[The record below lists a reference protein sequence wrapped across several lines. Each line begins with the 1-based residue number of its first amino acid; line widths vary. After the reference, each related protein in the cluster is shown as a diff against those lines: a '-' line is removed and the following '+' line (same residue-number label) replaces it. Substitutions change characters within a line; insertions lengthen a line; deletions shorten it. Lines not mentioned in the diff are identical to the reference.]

1 MEHIKKLYGKAYHLY
16 TIEDWKYIFS
26 VYKEKDKYNH
36 TEEEFLAAELI
47 DKTAMMKKMDEAI
60 WKDNPFSKQSMD
72 TNESIFEPCPRDEGC
87 KVIQDFLE
95 DEDVKDRN
103 PSKYEVPTCNPENSC
118 DVIQDFLDTK
128 DESYALYLSIKED
141 VYKNIQYHEDIINDL
156 LTEIKRNL
164 VMIDESKHRLK
175 ISYARYIKIV

>member
-26 VYKEKDKYNH
+26 ILKEKDKYNH

-47 DKTAMMKKMDEAI
+47 DKTAMMKKMDESI
-60 WKDNPFSKQSMD
+60 YDQGTIHIDSLHKD
-72 TNESIFEPCPRDEGC
+72 ESVFAPWPQDEGC

-95 DEDVKDRN
+95 DDDE
-103 PSKYEVPTCNPENSC
+103 
-118 DVIQDFLDTK
+118 IQDRAEINHSGGIPACSSEDTCEAVQELLDTK

-141 VYKNIQYHEDIINDL
+141 VYKNI
-156 LTEIKRNL
+156 
-164 VMIDESKHRLK
+164 
-175 ISYARYIKIV
+175 

>member
-26 VYKEKDKYNH
+26 ILKEKDKYNH

-60 WKDNPFSKQSMD
+60 WKNNPFNKQSMD
-72 TNESIFEPCPRDEGC
+72 INESIFEPCPRDGGC

-95 DEDVKDRN
+95 EEVDEWEIIKNQYDLAFKDKKRLLIIREFAEQQLRDVDADLTAVNINISMLDDRYRKYRDNALTNKDF
-103 PSKYEVPTCNPENSC
+103 K
-118 DVIQDFLDTK
+118 
-128 DESYALYLSIKED
+128 
-141 VYKNIQYHEDIINDL
+141 
-156 LTEIKRNL
+156 
-164 VMIDESKHRLK
+164 
-175 ISYARYIKIV
+175 

>member
-1 MEHIKKLYGKAYHLY
+1 
-16 TIEDWKYIFS
+16 
-26 VYKEKDKYNH
+26 
-36 TEEEFLAAELI
+36 
-47 DKTAMMKKMDEAI
+47 
-60 WKDNPFSKQSMD
+60 
-72 TNESIFEPCPRDEGC
+72 
-87 KVIQDFLE
+87 VIQDFLE

>member
-1 MEHIKKLYGKAYHLY
+1 MEHIKKLYAKPYHLY

-26 VYKEKDKYNH
+26 IYKKKDKYNH
-36 TEEEFLAAELI
+36 TEEEFLAAELT

-95 DEDVKDRN
+95 DEDVLD
-103 PSKYEVPTCNPENSC
+103 CNPENSC
-118 DVIQDFLDTK
+118 DVIQDFLEETTALHHSIWYFEFK
-128 DESYALYLSIKED
+128 DEKEKRILDIEKRLFEIKDEQIEL
-141 VYKNIQYHEDIINDL
+141 KKELNIIQNDL
-156 LTEIKRNL
+156 LTRLN
-164 VMIDESKHRLK
+164 ESLK
-175 ISYARYIKIV
+175 